1 MYSISLREDLLEI
14 TEEIITEE
22 VDRQEEEDR
31 AMIEDLIEI
40 MIEGKTEVQEDNLGK
55 IGEIEIHLTE
65 ETIVNREEN
74 LRDKE
79 LKKHKLK
86 NQLKKQTK
94 EKKDKTIDHRGETIE
109 TLTIEE
115 TIDLPE
121 TKIETMTTEEA
132 IEEIEIIET
141 TETTGTTGTTEITEE
156 IGIIGTTDHTIDKT
170 ETLGHTIDKIGEI
183 TDKEITTRTTIETT
197 VTMKIVLLVITRKS
211 VKKIDKTELHSS
223 GPTSNKSVL
232 ETSD

>member
-86 NQLKKQTK
+86 DQLKKQTK

-141 TETTGTTGTTEITEE
+141 TETTGTTGITEE

-183 TDKEITTRTTIETT
+183 TGKETTTRTTIETT

>member
-22 VDRQEEEDR
+22 VDLQEEEDR

-55 IGEIEIHLTE
+55 IEIHLTE

-141 TETTGTTGTTEITEE
+141 TETTGTTEITEE

-183 TDKEITTRTTIETT
+183 TDKETTTRTTIETT